1 MVDSLNTKNPQ
12 LRLTKPH
19 YCTWRGIIGN
29 EHEVIFGKRNIQV
42 IKAVYPL

>member
-1 MVDSLNTKNPQ
+1 MVDSLSTKNPQ
-12 LRLTKPH
+12 LRLTKPP
-19 YCTWRGIIGN
+19 YCTRRGIIGN